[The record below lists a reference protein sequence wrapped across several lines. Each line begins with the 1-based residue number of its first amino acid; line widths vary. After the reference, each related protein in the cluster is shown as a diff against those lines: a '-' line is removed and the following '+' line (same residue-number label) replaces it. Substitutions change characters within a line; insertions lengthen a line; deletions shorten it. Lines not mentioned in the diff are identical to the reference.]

1 VTGRRD
7 NGQGTK
13 PRPHAKGGF
22 YQQVRLGGKRH
33 TFYGATPT
41 EVRAKVKDAVAR
53 QEAGAPVRDARAT
66 VAKFLTEWAEGPLQ
80 RSKRAENTKDQY
92 ESLLRVHAIPRIG
105 QRALGSLTGSHVE
118 NMLADLMEG
127 DDPVAV
133 VLPVALRG
141 AQRGHE
147 DRRPRQADQGQPP
160 GRGGP
165 AGPPAQGGGLPL
177 AGAGQGPCRGR
188 GVRPPA
194 LRLHHGAAADR
205 RSARRGLGFAFDH
218 LTEDGTL
225 HICQQVIRSKRKGLH
240 LAPVKT
246 DESDR
251 YVSLT
256 EPLAEV
262 IRRRRKAQLEA
273 RMAAPVGTWTETGL
287 MFTTALGTPLEPRNI
302 NRRFTAAVKRAGL
315 PATVHIHTLRHSA
328 VAFLIAAGVPMK
340 VIQALMGHSSIQVTM
355 DLYGHVAPEVA
366 AEASEALGDV
376 ISGL

>member
-1 VTGRRD
+1 MTGRRD

-127 DDPVAV
+127 DVLSPSSCRSLYAALNAAMKIAV
-133 VLPVALRG
+133 RDKLIK
-141 AQRGHE
+141 
-147 DRRPRQADQGQPP
+147 DN
-160 GRGGP
+160 
-165 AGPPAQGGGLPL
+165 PL
-177 AGAGQGPCRGR
+177 AG
-188 GVRPPA
+188 VDRPVPP
-194 LRLHHGAAADR
+194 RKAAAFLSREQAKALVAAVESDPLLYDYTMALLLTG
-205 RSARRGLGFAFDH
+205 ARRGEGLGFAFDH